1 MVRKGGEMLAKL
13 VLLTTVVISAAS
25 IASAQTPANPKGG
38 NAPPGNASGDEESN
52 INAYIDLLR
61 SDVRAAKVQVLTEM
75 MEFTADEA
83 AVFWPI
89 YTNYDS
95 QMKKQGDARLA
106 ALKEY
111 GERYRSLTD
120 AQADELV
127 TKLLALRSQREEM
140 LVKCYQQ
147 VREKMGGKVAARFLQ
162 IENQLLLLID
172 LKIASVLPAVE

>member
-1 MVRKGGEMLAKL
+1 MLTKL
-13 VLLTTVVISAAS
+13 ILLAIVVISAAS
-25 IASAQTPANPKGG
+25 IASAQTPAKRQASNVPAGS
-38 NAPPGNASGDEESN
+38 ASGDEESN

-61 SDVRAAKVQVLTEM
+61 SDVRAAKVRVLTEM
-75 MEFTADEA
+75 MEFTPDEA

-89 YTNYDS
+89 YNDYDS

-106 ALKEY
+106 ALREY
-111 GERYRSLTD
+111 GERYVSLTD

-127 TKLLALRSQREEM
+127 SKLLALRSQREDL

-162 IENQLLLLID
+162 VENQLLLLID

>member
-1 MVRKGGEMLAKL
+1 MLTKL
-13 VLLTTVVISAAS
+13 ILLATVVISPAS
-25 IASAQTPANPKGG
+25 IASAQTPANPKGS
-38 NAPPGNASGDEESN
+38 NAPASSASGDEEAN

-75 MEFTADEA
+75 MEFTPDEA

-95 QMKKQGDARLA
+95 QMQKQGDARLA

-111 GERYRSLTD
+111 GERYGSLTD

-127 TKLLALRSQREEM
+127 TKLLALRSQRED
-140 LVKCYQQ
+140 LLIKCYKQ